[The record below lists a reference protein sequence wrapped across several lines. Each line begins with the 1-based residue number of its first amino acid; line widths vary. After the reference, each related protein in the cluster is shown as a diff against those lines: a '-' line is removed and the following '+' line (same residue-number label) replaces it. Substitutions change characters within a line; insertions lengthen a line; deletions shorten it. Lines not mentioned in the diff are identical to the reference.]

1 MSSLLFQLEREDIPL
16 QGSIRLD
23 GSKSI
28 SNRALIIQALCR
40 EKFTIDFLS
49 ASEDT
54 VTMQKLLSSEDEVLD
69 TGPAGTT
76 FRFLTA
82 FLAFQEGRKILTG
95 SQRMKKRPIGALVDA
110 LRVLGASIE
119 YLDEEGYPP
128 LQIDSPSSSRGGGR
142 VEVIS
147 GISSQFI
154 SALLMVAPSLPSGLE
169 IQLKGPLV
177 SRSYLEMTL
186 ALMNYFGVE
195 YEWSGQVI
203 KVPGQEYLPR
213 SFAVEADWSAAS
225 YHYTNAALSK
235 ESDLELKGLF
245 RNSLQGDAA
254 SVPLFKQLGIQST
267 WTDSGVHLSKKTE
280 TAQVFEHHFINCPDI
295 AQTLAVACAGKGVPG
310 IFSGLETLRIKETD
324 RITALQNEFAKI
336 GVSFIKMPEKFRKK
350 REGEY
355 YLLEGKATWLESPAF
370 ETYDDHR
377 MAMAFAPL
385 SMLNPVRIADPAVVG
400 KSYPGFW
407 QHLIDLGWTIKV
419 NESSS

>member
-1 MSSLLFQLEREDIPL
+1 MSSLLFQLEREDKPL
-16 QGSIRLD
+16 EGSIRLD

-28 SNRALIIQALCR
+28 SNRVLIIQALCR
-40 EKFTIDFLS
+40 KKVTIDFLS
-49 ASEDT
+49 TSEDT

-76 FRFLTA
+76 YRFLTA

-95 SQRMKKRPIGALVDA
+95 SERMKKRPIGALVDA

-119 YLDEEGYPP
+119 YLEKEGYPP
-128 LQIDSPSSSRGGGR
+128 LQIDSPLSSRNGGR

-154 SALLMVAPSLPSGLE
+154 SALLMVAPSLPRGLE

-195 YEWSGQVI
+195 HEWSGQVI
-203 KVPGQEYLPR
+203 KVPSQEYMPR

-225 YHYTNAALSK
+225 YHYANAALSI

-254 SVPLFKQLGIQST
+254 SVPLFEKLGIHST
-267 WTDSGVHLSKKTE
+267 WTNSGVHLRKKAE

-295 AQTLAVACAGKGVPG
+295 AQTLAVVCAGKGVPG

-324 RITALQNEFAKI
+324 RIAALQNEFTKI
-336 GVSFIKMPEKFRKK
+336 GVTFLKMPEKFLKSH
-350 REGEY
+350 EGEY
-355 YLLEGKATWLESPAF
+355 YLLEGKATWSDSPTFA
-370 ETYDDHR
+370 TYDDHR

-385 SMLNPVRIADPAVVG
+385 SILNPVQIEDPAVVG

-407 QHLIDLGWTIKV
+407 QHLVDLGWTIRAK
-419 NESSS
+419 